1 MDVKISEEKLEKIID
16 LVVNGIGV
24 DKSDSFQSR
33 SVTLRYI
40 EFLTPGNRREVISR
54 YYPDIN
60 IVVVNDEK
68 LYDLVS
74 VWVAS
79 HKLYDIIKDEV
90 IKRIYEKYTKRY
102 IKRFKAVRYPDDI
115 RSIKYMSDEDFN
127 KK

>member
-16 LVVNGIGV
+16 VVVNGIGV
-24 DKSDSFQSR
+24 DKYDSFQSR
-33 SVTLRYI
+33 SITLRYI

-60 IVVVNDEK
+60 KVVVNDEK

-90 IKRIYEKYTKRY
+90 IKRIYGKYT
-102 IKRFKAVRYPDDI
+102 KRFKAVRYPDEI
-115 RSIKYMSDEDFN
+115 RNIKYMSDEEFN

>member
-16 LVVNGIGV
+16 VVVNGIGV
-24 DKSDSFQSR
+24 DKYDSFQSR
-33 SVTLRYI
+33 SITLRYI

-60 IVVVNDEK
+60 KVVVNDEK

-90 IKRIYEKYTKRY
+90 IKRIYGKYT
-102 IKRFKAVRYPDDI
+102 KRFKAVRYPDDI
-115 RSIKYMSDEDFN
+115 RSIKYVSNTDFN
-127 KK
+127 KT

>member
-1 MDVKISEEKLEKIID
+1 MEIKVSKEKLEFLID
-16 LVVNGIGV
+16 VVVNGIGV

-60 IVVVNDEK
+60 RVVVNDEK

-90 IKRIYEKYTKRY
+90 IKRIYEKY

-115 RSIKYMSDEDFN
+115 RSIKYVSDEEFN

>member
-16 LVVNGIGV
+16 VVVNGIGV

-33 SVTLRYI
+33 SINLRYV

-60 IVVVNDEK
+60 RVVVNDEK

-90 IKRIYEKYTKRY
+90 IKRIYEKYTKR
-102 IKRFKAVRYPDDI
+102 FKAVRYPDDI
-115 RSIKYMSDEDFN
+115 RSIKYVSNTDFN
-127 KK
+127 KT

>member
-1 MDVKISEEKLEKIID
+1 MEIKISEDKLEKIID
-16 LVVNGIGV
+16 VVVNGIGV
-24 DKSDSFQSR
+24 DKYDSFQSR
-33 SVTLRYI
+33 SITLRYI

-60 IVVVNDEK
+60 KVVVNDEK

-90 IKRIYEKYTKRY
+90 IKRMYGKYT
-102 IKRFKAVRYPDDI
+102 KRFKAVRYPDDI
-115 RSIKYMSDEDFN
+115 RSIKYVSNTDFN
-127 KK
+127 KT

>member
-16 LVVNGIGV
+16 VVVNGIGV
-24 DKSDSFQSR
+24 DKYDSFQSR
-33 SVTLRYI
+33 SITLRYI

-115 RSIKYMSDEDFN
+115 RSIKYVSNTDFN
-127 KK
+127 KT

>member
-16 LVVNGIGV
+16 VVVNGIGV
-24 DKSDSFQSR
+24 DKYDSFQSR
-33 SVTLRYI
+33 SISLRYV
-40 EFLTPGNRREVISR
+40 EFLTPENRREVISR

-60 IVVVNDEK
+60 RVVVNDEK

-90 IKRIYEKYTKRY
+90 IKRIYKKYTKRFNA
-102 IKRFKAVRYPDDI
+102 IRYPDDI
-115 RSIKYMSDEDFN
+115 RSIKYVSDEEFN

>member
-16 LVVNGIGV
+16 VVVNGIGV
-24 DKSDSFQSR
+24 DKYDSFQSR
-33 SVTLRYI
+33 SITLRYI

-60 IVVVNDEK
+60 KVVVNDEK

-79 HKLYDIIKDEV
+79 YKLYDIIKDEV
-90 IKRIYEKYTKRY
+90 IKRIYGKYT
-102 IKRFKAVRYPDDI
+102 KRFKAVRYPDNI
-115 RSIKYMSDEDFN
+115 QSIKYVSNMDFN

>member
-16 LVVNGIGV
+16 VVVNGIGV
-24 DKSDSFQSR
+24 DKYDSFQSR
-33 SVTLRYI
+33 SITLRYI

-60 IVVVNDEK
+60 KVVVNDEK

-90 IKRIYEKYTKRY
+90 IKRIYGKYT
-102 IKRFKAVRYPDDI
+102 KRFKAVRYPDDI
-115 RSIKYMSDEDFN
+115 RSIKYVSNMDFN